1 MVIGLPR
8 KYILNIQEL
17 QHFFSLSI
25 PLPVELYDEIQF
37 EAWEV
42 LDRARLQ

>member
-8 KYILNIQEL
+8 KCILNIQKL
-17 QHFFSLSI
+17 KNFSLLSI
-25 PLPVELYDEIQF
+25 PLPVELYDEILF
-37 EAWEV
+37 DAWEL